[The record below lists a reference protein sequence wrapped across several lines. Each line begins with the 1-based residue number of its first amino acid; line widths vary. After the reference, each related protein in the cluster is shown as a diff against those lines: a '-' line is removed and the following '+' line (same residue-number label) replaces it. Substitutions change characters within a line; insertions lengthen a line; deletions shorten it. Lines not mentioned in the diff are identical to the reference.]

1 MIRFWKHILPFVAA
15 IVLASCSKHEVE
27 VIPRSKMADIYM
39 EMFMTD
45 QWITS
50 TPGMRMIADTSLVY
64 EPILEKYG
72 YDKLDYMHSVDFYMH
87 DPERF
92 SRILRVCVDKLDKR
106 IKHLRKMQRQQ
117 ELEAEAAKKLEKFLE
132 SFQTEYTFEEYFPYM
147 ADEPYVH
154 YYDSLTFEPDSML
167 VYRLVPIERADT
179 LYDRLEM
186 IIVSDSLS
194 LRDTIQALDPPASD
208 TLDLDDP
215 DTVQVLKQEAPEHAI
230 DTTVVERTV
239 KRLPDSDER
248 KPKKLTD
255 NMIWQQKE

>member
-1 MIRFWKHILPFVAA
+1 
-15 IVLASCSKHEVE
+15 
-27 VIPRSKMADIYM
+27 
-39 EMFMTD
+39 
-45 QWITS
+45 
-50 TPGMRMIADTSLVY
+50 
-64 EPILEKYG
+64 
-72 YDKLDYMHSVDFYMH
+72 
-87 DPERF
+87 
-92 SRILRVCVDKLDKR
+92 
-106 IKHLRKMQRQQ
+106 
-117 ELEAEAAKKLEKFLE
+117 
-132 SFQTEYTFEEYFPYM
+132 M

-215 DTVQVLKQEAPEHAI
+215 DNVQVQKKEAPEYAI

-239 KRLPDSDER
+239 KRLPESDER